1 MVYEKNNKQGWLSKK
16 GAWAFSKFNRRLNK
30 KEGVVFFRRVIP
42 QCWWW
47 LPYSIKMHAW
57 GGVFPNLGRDDTCV
71 IYTRQF
77 FSAGNLLSSETSIIR
92 LYGTHFYLHRAV
104 ATLRIT
110 DCLDVLCLFCFRTCF
125 LLFLA
130 LVTQSYLGPS
140 ASLLLM
146 SIHVHLLVGRALWS
160 RDFCLMG
167 HIS

>member
-1 MVYEKNNKQGWLSKK
+1 
-16 GAWAFSKFNRRLNK
+16 
-30 KEGVVFFRRVIP
+30 
-42 QCWWW
+42 
-47 LPYSIKMHAW
+47 MHAW

-140 ASLLLM
+140 ASLPAYVNSHTPACWQGLMISRFLLDGSHILILYASHHQNAYTCGYTLDIALEI
-146 SIHVHLLVGRALWS
+146 SIFVLKLALLLFYRPHVHLAF
-160 RDFCLMG
+160 DP
-167 HIS
+167 